1 MKHYLRTP
9 LPGLLVLIG
18 AWQIVSGW
26 NWAIRPTP
34 SRIAGVEWMPAN
46 ITTQHIGVLLLVSGV
61 IALAGGLLYRFSWL
75 GKLATYAAITVPI
88 LAASPFIGAAV
99 ETGNPDR
106 LQTVYSYATYSLAV
120 LWVAYSTSRDKADDL
135 GGDQ

>member
-1 MKHYLRTP
+1 MKRELTP
-9 LPGLLVLIG
+9 LHGLLILIG
-18 AWQIVSGW
+18 AWQIGAGW

-34 SRIAGVEWMPAN
+34 SRIAGVEWMPMQ
-46 ITTQHIGVLLLVSGV
+46 ISTQHIGVLLLASGI
-61 IALAGGLLYRFSWL
+61 IALAGGALHRIPWL

-120 LWVAYSTSRDKADDL
+120 LWVAYCTYRDQKSDR

>member
-1 MKHYLRTP
+1 MKRERTP
-9 LPGLLVLIG
+9 LHGLLILIG

-26 NWAIRPTP
+26 SWANRPTP
-34 SRIAGVEWMPAN
+34 SRIAGVEWMPMQ
-46 ITTQHIGVLLLVSGV
+46 ISTQHIGVLLLASGV
-61 IALAGGLLYRFSWL
+61 IALAGGALHRVRWL
-75 GKLATYAAITVPI
+75 GTLATCAAICVPL
-88 LAASPFIGAAV
+88 LASAPFIGAAV

>member
-46 ITTQHIGVLLLVSGV
+46 ITTQHVGLLLLASGV
-61 IALAGGLLYRFSWL
+61 ITLIGGLLSRVRWL
-75 GKLATYAAITVPI
+75 RSVATYAAIFVP
-88 LAASPFIGAAV
+88 LLVAAAFLGAAA
-99 ETGNPDR
+99 ESGNADR
-106 LQTVYSYATYSLAV
+106 MQTVYSYATYSLAV
-120 LWVAYSTSRDKADDL
+120 LWVAIASSRSGR
-135 GGDQ
+135 GGDDQ